1 MQNNIPKKKIKLYFV
16 DFYPNFVLQNNY
28 FYDLISREYLIILDQ
43 NNPDFLIYSS
53 FGFDHLKY
61 NCTKI
66 YYTGENDTP
75 NFNICDYALS
85 FMHIEFGDRHFRL
98 PNFVTYFQHKTLF
111 DSQDTIAELASK
123 NRFCNFI
130 VSSSNGDPIRE
141 QFFNALSTYK
151 KVDSPGKF
159 LNNNLELSN
168 NSDWA
173 YSKLDFMKKYKFSI
187 VFENSSISGY
197 TTEKLMHAFL
207 ANTIPIY
214 WGNPDVYKDF
224 NTNSFINFH
233 DYNSIESVVKKV
245 IEIDNNDEKYLEMI
259 NTNKFNNQLLPDF
272 FDDEKIM
279 NFLKNIFDKQ
289 YHLSKRIPKYGY
301 LQNYVDI
308 NFKSKISHVERG
320 FIYSSL
326 KKIKRALYN

>member
-1 MQNNIPKKKIKLYFV
+1 MPIIIPKKIIKLYFI

-28 FYDLISREYLIILDQ
+28 FYDLISREYEIILDQ
-43 NNPDFLIYSS
+43 VNPDFIIYSS

-66 YYTGENDTP
+66 YYTGENDCP

-85 FMHIEFGDRHFRL
+85 FMHIDFGDRHFRL
-98 PNFVTYFQHKTLF
+98 PNFVTYFQHKALF
-111 DSQDTIAELASK
+111 QSSETSTELSSK
-123 NRFCNFI
+123 SRFCNFI

-141 QFFNALSTYK
+141 HFFNALATYK

-159 LNNNLELSN
+159 LNNNEELSN

-207 ANTIPIY
+207 AKTIPIY

-233 DYNSIESVVKKV
+233 DYNSIDSVVKKV
-245 IEIDNNDEKYLEMI
+245 IEIDNNDDLYFRMI
-259 NTNKFNNQLLPDF
+259 HANKFNNNLPDY
-272 FDDEKIM
+272 FDDNKII
-279 NFLKNIFDKQ
+279 NFFKKIFENQ
-289 YHLSKRIPKYGY
+289 SLLAKRIPQYGF
-301 LQNYVDI
+301 LQNYVGI
-308 NFKSKISHVERG
+308 NFYPKITYVERW

-326 KKIKRALYN
+326 KKIKKAIFK